1 MKKTTKIV
9 LIVLAVVVA
18 AVAILIIVFLRALNA
33 SLSDPVAD
41 YDTRI
46 EIWNTVTGNSS
57 RSKLDDMNID
67 YGGNL
72 LISTMRFTDVIADE
86 EYRDV
91 ERTIDTFTYLQAI
104 KGGYEKGTYEDEPY
118 LIPYVVEDSDSAII
132 VIPGGGYG
140 YKSMDGTTNEG
151 KDIAVSLNEAGI
163 SAFVLHY
170 RSNPYEYPIP
180 QLDVQRAVRYLRY
193 HASDFGFDSDKIGL
207 IGFSAGGNQIGTYI
221 NQIMGNNYFPEDYT
235 PDEVDGMDDC
245 VMAVGMI
252 YPALT
257 YKYNIP
263 MLFASYD
270 DDAVRDETTRKMLLQ
285 QTDLA
290 INFNSSKIPQ
300 FIAYGTKD
308 VMVNME
314 GTKAYIEAAESAG
327 TKVEVVVA
335 NGQDH
340 GFKQKYYMKDFLE
353 FSFVSWN
360 FVYSMKVSGIPAST
374 L

>member
-1 MKKTTKIV
+1 MRKTTKII

-18 AVAILIIVFLRALNA
+18 AVAILIFVFLRALNA

-46 EIWNTVTGNSS
+46 EIWNTVAGNSS
-57 RSKLDDMNID
+57 HSKLDDMNID

-72 LISTMRFTDVIADE
+72 LLSTMRFTDVIADE
-86 EYRDV
+86 EYKDV

-104 KGGYEKGTYEDEPY
+104 KGGYEKETYEDEPY

-193 HASDFGFDSDKIGL
+193 HASEFGIDPKNIGL
-207 IGFSAGGNQIGTYI
+207 LGFSAGGNQIGTYI
-221 NQIMGNNYFPEDYT
+221 NQIVGNTCFPEDYT
-235 PDEVDGMDDC
+235 PDEIDGVDDS
-245 VMAVGMI
+245 VLAVGMI

-257 YKYNIP
+257 YKYNVP
-263 MLFASYD
+263 MLFSSFDAN
-270 DDAVRDETTRKMLLQ
+270 AVRDKVTREKLLQ

-290 INFNSSKIPQ
+290 ANFSSSEVPQ

-308 VMVNME
+308 KMVNME
-314 GTKAYIEAAESAG
+314 GTKAYISVAEAAG
-327 TKVEVVVA
+327 TDVKVVVA
-335 NGQDH
+335 EGQDH
-340 GFKQKYYMKDFLE
+340 GFKQKYYMNDFLE
-353 FSFVSWN
+353 FWRAQS
-360 FVYSMKVSGIPAST
+360 KRI
-374 L
+374 

>member
-1 MKKTTKIV
+1 MKKTTKIF
-9 LIVLAVVVA
+9 LIVFAVVVVV
-18 AVAILIIVFLRALNA
+18 VAILIFAFLRALNA

-46 EIWNTVTGNSS
+46 EIWNTVAGNSS
-57 RSKLDDMNID
+57 SSKLEDMNID

-72 LISTMRFTDVIADE
+72 LISTMHFTDVIADE
-86 EYRDV
+86 DYKDV

-104 KGGYEKGTYEDEPY
+104 KGGYEKETYEDEPY

-140 YKSMDGTTNEG
+140 YKSIDGTTNEG

-170 RSNPYEYPIP
+170 RSNPYEYPTA

-193 HASDFGFDSDKIGL
+193 HASEFGFDPKNIGL
-207 IGFSAGGNQIGTYI
+207 LGFSAGGNQIGTYI
-221 NQIMGNNYFPEDYT
+221 NLIRGNTYFPEDYT
-235 PDEVDGMDDC
+235 PDEVDSMDDS
-245 VMAVGMI
+245 VLAVGMI

-257 YKYNIP
+257 YKYNVP
-263 MLFASYD
+263 MLFSSFDA
-270 DDAVRDETTRKMLLQ
+270 DAVRDEAMREKLLQ

-290 INFNSSKIPQ
+290 ANFNSSEIPQ

-308 VMVNME
+308 GMVNME

-327 TKVEVVVA
+327 TEVEVVVA

-340 GFKQKYYMKDFLE
+340 GFKQKYYISDFLE
-353 FSFVSWN
+353 FWKSKIS
-360 FVYSMKVSGIPAST
+360 
-374 L
+374 

>member
-9 LIVLAVVVA
+9 LIVLAVI
-18 AVAILIIVFLRALNA
+18 VAIVVVLTFVFLGALRK
-33 SLSDPVAD
+33 SLSAPVAE

-46 EIWNTVTGNSS
+46 EIWNTVAGNSS
-57 RSKLDDMNID
+57 HSKLDDMNID

-72 LISTMRFTDVIADE
+72 LISTMRFTDVIAGED
-86 EYRDV
+86 YKDV

-104 KGGYEKGTYEDEPY
+104 KGGYEKETYEDEPY
-118 LIPYVVEDSDSAII
+118 LIPYVIEDSDSAII

-151 KDIAVSLNEAGI
+151 KDIAVSLNKAGI

-193 HASDFGFDSDKIGL
+193 HASEFGFDPKNIGL
-207 IGFSAGGNQIGTYI
+207 LGFSAGGNQIGTYI
-221 NQIMGNNYFPEDYT
+221 NLIMGNAYFQEDYT
-235 PDEVDGMDDC
+235 PDEIDSVDDS
-245 VMAVGMI
+245 VLAVGMI

-257 YKYNIP
+257 YKYNVP
-263 MLFASYD
+263 MLFSSFDA
-270 DDAVRDETTRKMLLQ
+270 DAVRDEVTRGKLLK

-290 INFNSSKIPQ
+290 ANFNSSEIPQ

-308 VMVNME
+308 KMVNME
-314 GTKAYIEAAESAG
+314 GTKNYIEVAESAG

-335 NGQDH
+335 EGQDH
-340 GFKQKYYMKDFLE
+340 GFKQKYYMSDFLE
-353 FSFVSWN
+353 FW
-360 FVYSMKVSGIPAST
+360 KEPK
-374 L
+374 